1 MLFFAYFPYY
11 FLVCLVDFRHINGVQ
26 IHLRC
31 LYGVMPHAL
40 ADYWNGYVHVSR
52 YACPCMTCGICG
64 EWHFQPCHFT
74 YLLQIIV
81 DVLQHTMILFLFS
94 SVILLNNRKKIG
106 TGGIYLCVSV
116 DYFLRLFYPFH
127 RQILVG
133 LLAAISQ
140 HFIFQV
146 LLPQIGDVDERHSS
160 HIETEHKHV
169 TGKGYR
175 RTFGQLQRGYGSHL
189 FFADGSF
196 GGFDV

>member
-52 YACPCMTCGICG
+52 YACPCMPCGICG
-64 EWHFQPCHFT
+64 EWHFQPCNFT

-81 DVLQHTMILFLFS
+81 DVLQHTMILFLFG

-146 LLPQIGDVDERHSS
+146 LLPQIDNVDERHSS

-169 TGKGYR
+169 TGKG
-175 RTFGQLQRGYGSHL
+175 L
-189 FFADGSF
+189 
-196 GGFDV
+196 